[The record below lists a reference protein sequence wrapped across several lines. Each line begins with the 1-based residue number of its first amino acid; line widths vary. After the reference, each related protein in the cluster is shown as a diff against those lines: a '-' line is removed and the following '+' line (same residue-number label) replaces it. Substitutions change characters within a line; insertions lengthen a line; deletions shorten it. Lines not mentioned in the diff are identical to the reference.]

1 MADLAISVF
10 DLPVAVRTDTPRVV
24 HLRILHIATSYGL
37 DGTQC
42 MCSRDRWQS
51 FAIDDLVGV
60 SLVLDTRQF
69 GQRTIITAIL
79 DVLSSI

>member
-37 DGTQC
+37 DGTQS

-69 GQRTIITAIL
+69 GQRTIIAAIL